1 MQKYRLRLRLAN
13 KEQSDFSLD
22 ATTTFSH
29 SSNYDTRSDFA
40 NQRVHLQWTGGGL
53 RPFVAGDLRVAALN
67 ELNVLLGEF
76 LPQPMRYLRGTITT
90 GVAYVRDRSEIGVSI
105 ALART
110 RYEDEFD
117 LFGFRRNNDRVQPM
131 AYAKYQSGDLGVAG
145 AFSFLRVQSQEAFFT
160 DVNAIL
166 FEFSLA
172 AKREPWSA
180 ELMLART
187 AEDTTF
193 PVSPLT
199 VDTGFQAK
207 LVRSLDER
215 TSVGV
220 FGRVLH
226 RKYWDSPFFSRTRIA
241 GLEIAHDLVEDVRLT
256 GEFGVAKSR
265 LISGAKRT
273 ALPRCSRSP
282 SASGSR
288 RTNKYGRSTDRL
300 ARRNARDL
308 RLILTAGCRGR
319 DKEPPA
325 SCDGARG
332 SAAAEDRAEN
342 AALARGEVG
351 VHVEAVLAFHG
362 AEHSAENAALAC
374 DDIYVGVD
382 ALVVTALAAGGG
394 RCRGNQER
402 GGRTKK
408 DAFHPDYS
416 YCR

>member
-1 MQKYRLRLRLAN
+1 MRAWLCVVCLAFGILPTTAAEEFAASFRLRSGYDSNPLLSPLGKGSALLAWEAGVAYGRDTGDWITGATGEASQTRYREQEFEPVQKYRLRLRLAN

-265 LISGAKRT
+265 LISGAE
-273 ALPRCSRSP
+273 A
-282 SASGSR
+282 
-288 RTNKYGRSTDRL
+288 
-300 ARRNARDL
+300 
-308 RLILTAGCRGR
+308 
-319 DKEPPA
+319 
-325 SCDGARG
+325 DG
-332 SAAAEDRAEN
+332 
-342 AALARGEVG
+342 
-351 VHVEAVLAFHG
+351 
-362 AEHSAENAALAC
+362 
-374 DDIYVGVD
+374 
-382 ALVVTALAAGGG
+382 VTAMLSL
-394 RCRGNQER
+394 
-402 GGRTKK
+402 TKRFGK
-408 DAFHPDYS
+408 QANK
-416 YCR
+416 